1 MKGFGTTLMLA
12 SAVIFLA
19 ALLFLTAGKFSM
31 VWVILLIAAPF
42 AFILGI
48 PFATGSGPEYLPS
61 NPKLAQKAREKRDAE
76 LGLGFYSRDKRNVGH
91 TNVALFMHV

>member
-42 AFILGI
+42 ILGI

-76 LGLGFYSRDKRNVGH
+76 LGLG
-91 TNVALFMHV
+91 

>member
-48 PFATGSGPEYLPS
+48 PGQSICLVTQNWRRKHA
-61 NPKLAQKAREKRDAE
+61 K
-76 LGLGFYSRDKRNVGH
+76 NVML
-91 TNVALFMHV
+91 N

>member
-48 PFATGSGPEYLPS
+48 PFARVS
-61 NPKLAQKAREKRDAE
+61 A
-76 LGLGFYSRDKRNVGH
+76 
-91 TNVALFMHV
+91 

>member
-48 PFATGSGPEYLPS
+48 PCATGSGPESLPS
-61 NPKLAQKAREKRDAE
+61 NPTLAQKAREKRDAE
-76 LGLGFYSRDKRNVGH
+76 LGLG
-91 TNVALFMHV
+91 